1 MQYIVCLVIYI
12 LLCFDTIHM
21 CDSQTH
27 GQHAVA
33 CCSYND
39 GDGHLVNV
47 QRNKA
52 CSSSMH
58 CGTECVNN
66 VNAGIVGVE
75 TLYSVSNCVS
85 NCALCSS
92 SRKALFEITVCHVR
106 LASDHLSN

>member
-1 MQYIVCLVIYI
+1 MFGRATITLGIGPHSS

-66 VNAGIVGVE
+66 VDA
-75 TLYSVSNCVS
+75 
-85 NCALCSS
+85 
-92 SRKALFEITVCHVR
+92 
-106 LASDHLSN
+106 